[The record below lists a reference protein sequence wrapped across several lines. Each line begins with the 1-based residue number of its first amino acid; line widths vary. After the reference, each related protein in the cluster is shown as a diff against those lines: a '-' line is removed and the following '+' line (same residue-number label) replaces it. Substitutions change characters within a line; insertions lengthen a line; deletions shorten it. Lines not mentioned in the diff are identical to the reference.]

1 MALSLNLA
9 DIRKSYTQQ
18 ELSEEKVQNNP
29 LSQFEAWLQE
39 ALNAQAAEPTAM
51 VLSTVSSAGK
61 PSARVVLLKALEHD
75 QFVFFTNYNSRKGT
89 DLGQNSFAA
98 LTFFWPELERQVRIE
113 GQVEHVSATVSDSYF
128 QSRPRG
134 SQIGA
139 WVSPQS
145 QAVENRQALEKVTAE
160 FGQKFGEEAPI
171 PRPPHW
177 GGYGLTPNYIEF
189 WQGRPNRLHDRL
201 VFTRES
207 DMDNWQLSRLAP

>member
-1 MALSLNLA
+1 MAPTLNLA

-18 ELSEEKVQNNP
+18 ELSEDNIRSNP
-29 LSQFEAWLQE
+29 WAQFEAWLQE

-51 VLSTVSSAGK
+51 VLSTVSSEGK
-61 PSARVVLLKALEHD
+61 PSARVVLLKGLEQE
-75 QFVFFTNYNSRKGT
+75 QFIFFTNYNSRKGSQ
-89 DLGQNSFAA
+89 LGEKPYAA

-113 GQVEHVSATVSDSYF
+113 GQVQQVSTAVSDAYF

-145 QAVENRQALEKVTAE
+145 KVVENRLALEKVTEE
-160 FGQKFGEEAPI
+160 FRQKFGEETPI

-177 GGYGLTPNYIEF
+177 GGYGLVPVYIEF

-201 VFTRES
+201 VFSRETVS
-207 DMDNWQLSRLAP
+207 DNWQLSRLAP

>member
-18 ELSEEKVQNNP
+18 ELSEDNIRNNP
-29 LSQFEAWLQE
+29 FNQFEAWLQE
-39 ALNAQAAEPTAM
+39 ALDAQAAEPTAM

-61 PSARVVLLKALEHD
+61 PSARVVLLKALEHG

-89 DLGQNSFAA
+89 DLDQNSFAA
-98 LTFFWPELERQVRIE
+98 LTFFWPELERQIRIE
-113 GQVEHVSATVSDSYF
+113 GQVEQVSATISDTYF

-160 FGQKFGEEAPI
+160 FRQKFGEEAPI

-177 GGYGLTPNYIEF
+177 GGYGLTPTYVEF

-207 DMDNWQLSRLAP
+207 SKDNWQLSRLAP